1 MAISWYCVKIRTLY
15 QEIATPSARNDRGGP
30 WWVLLLWQN
39 RVPTLSGD
47 RLSLYS
53 DSFTAHWLFQDDLPV
68 FGVCRD
74 GLAGQDAA
82 CQHQAAELRF
92 DGVLD
97 IAAQG
102 PGAVGRV
109 VGLPDDQVLCRLGQ
123 PELQLP
129 GCQAAVQSVDLQIDD
144 GADVLPG
151 QGLVEDDLIQPVEE
165 LRTEG
170 PAQQGADGL
179 LRLGA
184 DAALAV
190 DAVEQILAA

>member
-1 MAISWYCVKIRTLY
+1 M
-15 QEIATPSARNDRGGP
+15 PSARNDRGGQ

-68 FGVCRD
+68 FGVGGD

-109 VGLPDDQVLCRLGQ
+109 ISIWFIASIPANAPC
-123 PELQLP
+123 PCPFELIT
-129 GCQAAVQSVDLQIDD
+129 S
-144 GADVLPG
+144 
-151 QGLVEDDLIQPVEE
+151 
-165 LRTEG
+165 
-170 PAQQGADGL
+170 
-179 LRLGA
+179 
-184 DAALAV
+184 DA
-190 DAVEQILAA
+190 II